1 MPDRF
6 PLVYRL
12 ATGFFRRL
20 YFPTHGG
27 IEVLHAE
34 RVPADGGLLVVSNH
48 VSHLDSPAM
57 AAVFKGRRL
66 RAMAKEELWK
76 NPHFG
81 HLIEGIGAFPVRR
94 GEADAEGVRKCL
106 SLLEAGEAVI
116 VFAEGT
122 RGDGRRML
130 PLEPG
135 IALLAKKSGVP
146 VLPVGICGTQ
156 VVMPPG
162 GKGRRAR
169 VRVVAGEPFRFD
181 EVAGRGRDG
190 RERFLGE
197 LQRRVLALT
206 AEGGMAMEAPDG
218 AQPPLSDHGL
228 PLGGG

>member
-12 ATGFFRRL
+12 ATGLFRRL

-27 IEVLHAE
+27 VEVLHPERAPAE
-34 RVPADGGLLVVSNH
+34 GGVIVVSNH
-48 VSHLDSPAM
+48 MSHLDSPAM
-57 AAVFKGRRL
+57 AAVFKERRL

-76 NPHFG
+76 NPLFG
-81 HLIEGIGAFPVRR
+81 RLIEGIGAFPVRR

-106 SLLEAGEAVI
+106 DLLKGGEAVI

-135 IALLAKKSGVP
+135 VALLAKKSGVP

-156 VVMPPG
+156 FVMPSG
-162 GKGRRAR
+162 GKGGRRR
-169 VRVVAGEPFRFD
+169 VRVVVGEPFLFD
-181 EVAGRGRDG
+181 DVAGKGRDG
-190 RERFLGE
+190 RERFLAE
-197 LQRRVLALT
+197 LQGRVLALT
-206 AEGGMAMEAPDG
+206 AEGGLGLE
-218 AQPPLSDHGL
+218 PPS
-228 PLGGG
+228 

>member
-6 PLVYRL
+6 PPVYRL

-27 IEVLHAE
+27 VRAIHAE
-34 RVPADGGLLVVSNH
+34 RVPAEGGLLVVSNH
-48 VSHLDSPAM
+48 MSHLDSPAM
-57 AAVFKGRRL
+57 AATFHGRRL

-76 NPHFG
+76 NRLFG
-81 HLIEGIGAFPVRR
+81 KLIEGIGAFPVKR

-106 SLLEAGEAVI
+106 ELLENGEAVI

-135 IALLAKKSGVP
+135 IALLARRSGVP

-156 VVMPPG
+156 AVMPAG
-162 GKGRRAR
+162 GGGRKAP
-169 VRVVAGEPFRFD
+169 VTLVVGEPFRYD
-181 EVAGRGRDG
+181 DVAGKGRDG
-190 RERFLGE
+190 RERFLAVLSE
-197 LQRRVLALT
+197 RVRTLT
-206 AEGGMAMEAPDG
+206 AEGGTPLEPAGAVGTDG
-218 AQPPLSDHGL
+218 P
-228 PLGGG
+228 

>member
-6 PLVYRL
+6 PIIYRL

-27 IEVLHAE
+27 VSASHTGRIPLE
-34 RVPADGGLLVVSNH
+34 GGLLVVSNH
-48 VSHLDSPAM
+48 MSHLDSTAM
-57 AAVFKGRRL
+57 AATFRGRRL

-76 NPHFG
+76 NKFFG
-81 HLIEGIGAFPVRR
+81 WLIKEIGAFPVKR

-106 SLLEAGEAVI
+106 ELLKNGEAVI

-122 RGDGRRML
+122 RGDGKSML

-156 VVMPPG
+156 IVMPQGGG
-162 GKGRRAR
+162 GKKHP
-169 VRVVAGEPFRFD
+169 VKIVVGEPFLFD
-181 EVAGRGRDG
+181 DVAGKGRDG
-190 RERFLGE
+190 REKFLAE
-197 LQRRVLALT
+197 LQSRVLALT
-206 AEGGMAMEAPDG
+206 AEGGIPLAG
-218 AQPPLSDHGL
+218 PP
-228 PLGGG
+228 PTA

>member
-6 PLVYRL
+6 PPIYRL

-27 IEVLHAE
+27 VRVSHPE
-34 RVPADGGLLVVSNH
+34 RVPGEGGLLVVSNH
-48 VSHLDSPAM
+48 MSHLDAPSM
-57 AAVFKGRRL
+57 AVTFKGRRL

-76 NPHFG
+76 NKFFG
-81 HLIEGIGAFPVRR
+81 WLIKEIGAFPVKR

-106 SLLEAGEAVI
+106 ELLAKGEAVI

-122 RGDGRRML
+122 RGDGRQML

-156 VVMPPG
+156 DKRGPVT
-162 GKGRRAR
+162 
-169 VRVVAGEPFRFD
+169 VVAGEPFTFD
-181 EVAGRGRDG
+181 SIAGRGRDG
-190 RERFLGE
+190 REKFLAE
-197 LQRRVLALT
+197 LQERVLSLT
-206 AEGGMAMEAPDG
+206 AEGGR
-218 AQPPLSDHGL
+218 GL
-228 PLGGG
+228 EGPSNS